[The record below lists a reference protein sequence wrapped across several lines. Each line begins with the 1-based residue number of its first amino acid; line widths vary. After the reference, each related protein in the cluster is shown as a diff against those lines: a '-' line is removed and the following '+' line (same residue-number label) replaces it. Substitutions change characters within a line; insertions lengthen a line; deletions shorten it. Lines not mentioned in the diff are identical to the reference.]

1 MQIFRQK
8 KCKKNTIFHTLKN
21 RAKIEKKMQE
31 NHEKLYISFGNVVQM
46 VLPIIVGRNTDFA
59 NKGLSVTNNTVT
71 FHGTINPKNL
81 SVNANYLFLV
91 ANNRLATAS
100 AGGDMLGLRG
110 YFTVNGELPAKA
122 VISFREGV
130 TTGTTSTVTPT
141 TDGVQKVLQ
150 NQQILIIRD
159 GEIYNI
165 LGEHINT
172 K

>member
-1 MQIFRQK
+1 
-8 KCKKNTIFHTLKN
+8 
-21 RAKIEKKMQE
+21 
-31 NHEKLYISFGNVVQM
+31 
-46 VLPIIVGRNTDFA
+46 
-59 NKGLSVTNNTVT
+59 
-71 FHGTINPKNL
+71 
-81 SVNANYLFLV
+81 
-91 ANNRLATAS
+91 
-100 AGGDMLGLRG
+100 MLGLRG
-110 YFTVNGELPAKA
+110 YFTVNGEVPAKA

-159 GEIYNI
+159 GETYNI